1 MVGQG
6 GGTGTGRPSWFDY
19 QFILGFK
26 SYPNR
31 RKTSSIVSI
40 FFRPQRTPSLLMLG
54 SVLYSTTL
62 PGTDYQPKAL
72 NLLALRLVFGWCP
85 YRAARVRAQRSERAA
100 SLQADRCLLPQVYL
114 VIRILHPEDKAT
126 PRLLRLPVHLATPG
140 LTASGLCVHWPTIWT
155 GSRSRD

>member
-1 MVGQG
+1 M
-6 GGTGTGRPSWFDY
+6 
-19 QFILGFK
+19 
-26 SYPNR
+26 
-31 RKTSSIVSI
+31 SI
-40 FFRPQRTPSLLMLG
+40 FLVPSARLTPSLDAGKCSLQH
-54 SVLYSTTL
+54 YPTR
-62 PGTDYQPKAL
+62 YQVPTINRTAL

-114 VIRILHPEDKAT
+114 VMRILHPEDKAT